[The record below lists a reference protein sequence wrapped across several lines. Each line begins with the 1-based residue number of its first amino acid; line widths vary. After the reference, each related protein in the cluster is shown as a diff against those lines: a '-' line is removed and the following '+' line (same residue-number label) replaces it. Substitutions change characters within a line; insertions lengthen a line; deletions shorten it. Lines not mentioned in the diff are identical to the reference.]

1 MVRAAEK
8 PILPQREFVSRDE
21 LSAAGYTA
29 ETLDVVHLRAG
40 AHHEVVLAEAYA
52 ALGAFD
58 PVQPEW
64 TGPGMRREAHTQK
77 KEREREGDFRQ
88 VLAQEGRDP
97 GHKPDL
103 PSKK

>member
-21 LSAAGYTA
+21 LSAACYTA
-29 ETLDVVHLRAG
+29 ETFDVVHLRAG

-64 TGPGMRREAHTQK
+64 TGPSMRRETHK
-77 KEREREGDFRQ
+77 KREGDFRQ
-88 VLAQEGRDP
+88 VLAQDGQGPRP
-97 GHKPDL
+97 QT
-103 PSKK
+103 